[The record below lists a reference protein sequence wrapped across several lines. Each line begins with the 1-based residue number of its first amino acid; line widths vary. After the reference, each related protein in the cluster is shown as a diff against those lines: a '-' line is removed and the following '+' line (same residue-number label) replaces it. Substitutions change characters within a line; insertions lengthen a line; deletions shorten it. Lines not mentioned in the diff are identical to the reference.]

1 MKVRED
7 NRSRLSEAVEMA
19 LKLSDGFV
27 LLVSEG
33 MPDNE
38 LTEKY
43 VCPVC
48 EISLPDIEPRLFSF
62 NAPAGACPDC
72 GGLRLPH
79 ALLAGARREP
89 RASAR
94 GRGFIPWKS
103 MKHMIQK
110 AEKLAEKKGWDIS
123 RPFGELPSEAQE
135 AMLYGSD
142 EVLPLVFTDRSWRLG
157 IQRQVYGA
165 HPVDRKSATTRRNPK
180 ITKKSLTATASRTS
194 ARPAKAR
201 GSSPRRSPSRSAA
214 TTSGSSRRCPS
225 TSL

>member
-1 MKVRED
+1 
-7 NRSRLSEAVEMA
+7 MA

-72 GGLRLPH
+72 GGLGFHMHFSPELAVNPELP
-79 ALLAGARREP
+79 LAKG
-89 RASAR
+89 
-94 GRGFIPWKS
+94 GFIPWKS

-142 EVLPLVFTDRSWRLG
+142 EVLPLVFTDRSGDWE

-165 HPVDRKSATTRRNPK
+165 HPVDRKALQTLDRVL
-180 ITKKSLTATASRTS
+180 KKSFDRYRVEDVCAACKG
-194 ARPAKAR
+194 ARLKPEALAVTLGGYNIRQAHGDAR
-201 GSSPRRSPSRSAA
+201 RRAYKGA
-214 TTSGSSRRCPS
+214 RRP
-225 TSL
+225 